1 MLLEQYTWI
10 TMLSVNSSMG
20 TWLFPSDHAQLML
33 HLTGYF
39 SEKYHGNM
47 VTHQVFSVVALS
59 GQPAM
64 LSSCMFP

>member
-1 MLLEQYTWI
+1 MAI
-10 TMLSVNSSMG
+10 
-20 TWLFPSDHAQLML
+20 PIDHAQLML